1 MGSNWLTSVRKN
13 HAVEHATISILGRN
27 LDKYG
32 QFGGSSN
39 GNGYYIFGPA
49 TKENILDAST
59 EAIGRLNLGEHQLA
73 ISPFC
78 GTNFLLG
85 GAVATLTTGAILG
98 KKNRLSKIPEAI
110 GLSVLGLVGA
120 FRLGSIAQRKWTTMA
135 EIGNLTIASIEEIN
149 EGLYRVNTNID

>member
-1 MGSNWLTSVRKN
+1 MQANWLTSVRKN
-13 HAVEHATISILGRN
+13 HAVEHATISVLGRT

-39 GNGYYIFGPA
+39 SSGYYIYGPA
-49 TKENILDAST
+49 TRENVLQASE
-59 EAIGRLNLGEHQLA
+59 EAVDRLNLGEHQLA

-85 GAVATLTTGAILG
+85 GAMATLTTGAILG
-98 KKNRLSKIPEAI
+98 KKNRVNKVPEAF
-110 GLSVLGLVGA
+110 GLSVLALVGA

-135 EIGNLTIASIEEIN
+135 EIGNLNIDSVEEIN
-149 EGLYRVNTNID
+149 DGLYKVNTNIN

>member
-1 MGSNWLTSVRKN
+1 MVSNWLTSVRKN
-13 HAVEHATISILGRN
+13 HAVEHATIAILGRN

-49 TKENILDAST
+49 TKENILEAST
-59 EAIGRLNLGEHQLA
+59 EAINRLSLGEHHLA

-85 GAVATLTTGAILG
+85 GAIATLTAGAILG
-98 KKNRLSKIPEAI
+98 KKNRLAKIPEAI
-110 GLSVLGLVGA
+110 GLSVLGVVGA

-149 EGLYRVNTNID
+149 EGLHRINTNIG

>member
-98 KKNRLSKIPEAI
+98 KKNRVVKSCNAAYSIPPPNINPMMRSHIITFPNLPFKIY
-110 GLSVLGLVGA
+110 
-120 FRLGSIAQRKWTTMA
+120 RKYYFM
-135 EIGNLTIASIEEIN
+135 IRISGFFL
-149 EGLYRVNTNID
+149 NIRHS